1 MKPFAKLDALKA
13 RLDEYRP
20 LDKAVT
26 ASLHEELVLQ
36 WTYHS
41 NAIEGNTLTLKETK
55 VALEGITIGGKT
67 LREHFEAINHR
78 DAILMLEELVEKQQP
93 LDEWT
98 IKNLHQ
104 LVLKNIDADNAG
116 RYRQVNVLISGAE
129 HRPPSALQVPELMAA
144 FSQWCSNDAQQLH
157 PVERAARIHGEFVK
171 IHPFVDGNG
180 RTSRLLMNLELMKAG
195 FPATVI
201 EVAQRL
207 DYYQALDK
215 AHCSGDYSDF
225 INLVARAVEKSFATY
240 WWALGIEAD
249 VAKYLEGLGYD
260 VHGSE
265 SASEGKTGSRGDK

>member
-78 DAILMLEELVEKQQP
+78 DAILMVEELVEKQRP

-116 RYRQVNVLISGAE
+116 RYRQVNVLISGA
-129 HRPPSALQVPELMAA
+129 
-144 FSQWCSNDAQQLH
+144 
-157 PVERAARIHGEFVK
+157 
-171 IHPFVDGNG
+171 
-180 RTSRLLMNLELMKAG
+180 
-195 FPATVI
+195 
-201 EVAQRL
+201 
-207 DYYQALDK
+207 
-215 AHCSGDYSDF
+215 
-225 INLVARAVEKSFATY
+225 
-240 WWALGIEAD
+240 
-249 VAKYLEGLGYD
+249 
-260 VHGSE
+260 
-265 SASEGKTGSRGDK
+265 

>member
-1 MKPFAKLDALKA
+1 MNPLDKLDALKTK
-13 RLDEYRP
+13 LDAHRP
-20 LDKAVT
+20 LDAAVT

-78 DAILMLEELVEKQQP
+78 DAILLVEELVSQQQP

-98 IKNLHQ
+98 IKTLHQ

-116 RYRQVNVLISGAE
+116 RYRSVNVLISGAE
-129 HRPPSALQVPELMAA
+129 HRPPQAVQVPEQMEACTE
-144 FSQWCSNDAQQLH
+144 WCRTQAPALH
-157 PVERAARIHGEFVK
+157 PIERAARAHGEFVK
-171 IHPFVDGNG
+171 IPPFVDGNG

-215 AHCSGDYSDF
+215 AHCTGDYADF
-225 INLVARAVEKSFATY
+225 IKLTANAVEKSFATY
-240 WWALGIEAD
+240 WWALGIEAE
-249 VAKYLEGLGYD
+249 VAKYLEELGY
-260 VHGSE
+260 G
-265 SASEGKTGSRGDK
+265 A